1 MGHTVDH
8 REDYT
13 QTYNRLFEAR
23 YPAIVMACGESYHYR
38 RDPVREEARAGETG
52 TDKLP

>member
-13 QTYNRLFEAR
+13 QTYERLYRLR
-23 YPAIVMACGESYHYR
+23 YPYVVMTWGESYRYSK
-38 RDPVREEARAGETG
+38 PLV
-52 TDKLP
+52 